1 MLDNYFQFGNLP
13 VNLLLGSYDFRL
25 VILSYMVAVFASYI
39 ALDLTGRLRDLNNTR
54 TENLSW
60 IIGGSIAMGA
70 GIWSMHFIG
79 MLSFNIP
86 GMTLKYDTFW
96 TVVSLLVAIMASGF
110 ALFLLKASVYNLV
123 HLIAGGVILGLAIAS
138 MHYTG
143 MAAMLIS
150 LDIRYL
156 PNIFFLSILVAIVAS
171 EAAIWLALKSTSVVL
186 RLRQRVKAVSAIIMG
201 FAICGMHYTGMFAS
215 VFTPLCE
222 VVPNSNDGLD
232 PAILSM
238 IVATLT
244 FVILSVA
251 FYASS
256 YKESISQ
263 QKWEQ
268 ARELGMAEISAS
280 VLHNVGNVLNS
291 VNVSIDALNETIT
304 NSPLSS
310 LNNIAE
316 LLNDHQHNLG
326 EFVTNDERGKHTLE
340 FINELTAAY
349 NEEKQILTTE
359 LADLNKNIMFITDI
373 ISTQQTLSKRNVLD
387 QLVRINDLL
396 DEALVIA
403 GFDFS
408 NDITVEKDYG
418 SINPF
423 LIDKTKILQV
433 LVNLLKNA
441 KDAVLESSNA
451 EKRITIT
458 TELKNKS
465 SVSIQIADNGIG
477 IASANLNKIFN
488 FGFTTKEE
496 GHGFGLHTSA
506 LSIHELGGSIQAQ
519 SQGLDKGTSFI
530 IELPYQ
536 TKS

>member
-1 MLDNYFQFGNLP
+1 MLDNYFQFNSLP
-13 VNLLLGSYDFRL
+13 PNLLLGSYDLRL

-39 ALDLTGRLRDLNNTR
+39 ALDLTGRLRDIDNTR

-60 IIGGSIAMGA
+60 LIGGSIAMGA

-96 TVVSLLVAIMASGF
+96 TVVSLIVAVMASGF
-110 ALFLLKASVYNLV
+110 ALFLLKSSVYNLV
-123 HLIAGGVILGLAIAS
+123 HLVAGGVILGLAIAS

-171 EAAIWLALKSTSVVL
+171 EAAIWLALKSNSVVL
-186 RLRQRVKAVSAIIMG
+186 RLRQQVKAVSAIIMG
-201 FAICGMHYTGMFAS
+201 LAICGMHYTGMFAS

-222 VVPNSNDGLD
+222 VVPNTNEGLD

-238 IVATLT
+238 IIATLT
-244 FVILSVA
+244 FAILSVA

-291 VNVSIDALNETIT
+291 INVSIDSLKETVN

-310 LNNIAE
+310 LNNMSA
-316 LLNDHQHNLG
+316 LLNEHQHHLG
-326 EFVTNDERGKHTLE
+326 EFITSDERGKHTLE
-340 FINELTAAY
+340 FINELTATY
-349 NEEKQILTTE
+349 NEEKQIVTAE
-359 LADLNKNIMFITDI
+359 LNELNKNIQFIKDI
-373 ISTQQTLSKRNVLD
+373 ISTQQTLSKKNVLD
-387 QLVRINDLL
+387 QLVRINELL
-396 DEALVIA
+396 NEAIAIA
-403 GFDFS
+403 GLEFD
-408 NDITVEKDYG
+408 N
-418 SINPF
+418 SIIIDKQYATIALF

-433 LVNLLKNA
+433 FVNLLKNA
-441 KDAVLESSNA
+441 KDALLESSNT
-451 EKRITIT
+451 EKKIIIT
-458 TELKNKS
+458 TELKGKD
-465 SVSIQIADNGIG
+465 VLLIKITDNGIG
-477 IASANLNKIFN
+477 IAPANLNKIFN
-488 FGFTTKEE
+488 FGFTTKEK
-496 GHGFGLHTSA
+496 GHGFGLHASA
-506 LSIHELGGSIQAQ
+506 LSVHELGGSIHAH
-519 SQGLDKGTSFI
+519 SKGMNEGTTFS

-536 TKS
+536 TKG